1 MLFRIRQGRSSIKK
15 IFGFFLIFIGFGL
28 IAGLAFPAL
37 SDSLNSGRVKPQSK
51 VDFPFL
57 KTEQSKLV
65 LVYFGYVGC
74 TRVCEPALKDIAQI
88 SMLSK
93 KQKFKHEPAILFVNL
108 TPAVDGSSVKSWVKY
123 FSPHFKAYAPNADE
137 IKQMVQALSLVYT
150 ELDSEAEHMPYL
162 YLMQK
167 TATGYE
173 VVYIYTSSPYNRNL
187 ILEDIGA
194 LQ

>member
-1 MLFRIRQGRSSIKK
+1 M
-15 IFGFFLIFIGFGL
+15 FGLFLIIVGFGL
-28 IAGLAFPAL
+28 ITALAFPAL
-37 SDSLNSGRVKPQSK
+37 TDSRSAGRTESHLK

-74 TRVCEPALKDIAQI
+74 TRVCEPVLNDLAQI
-88 SMLSK
+88 SNLSK
-93 KQKFKHEPAILFVNL
+93 NQKFKNEPAIWFVNL
-108 TPAVDGSSVKSWVKY
+108 TPKIDTSSVKSWSEH
-123 FSPHFKAYAPNADE
+123 FSPQFKAYAPNADE
-137 IKQMVQALSLVYT
+137 IQKMVQTLNLVYNN
-150 ELDSEAEHMPYL
+150 LDSEAEHMPYL

-187 ILEDIGA
+187 ILKDIGV